1 MYKVFCAALIAIAA
15 SFATGVLDA
24 HSQGGTMPDTATAEI
39 AKELAPSGTLR
50 AALNFGNPVLVQR
63 DPATNEPRGVTVD
76 LARELA
82 RRLNVAL
89 EFVPFEAAGKVFEG
103 LKTSSWDIAF
113 LAIEPVRAAEIAFT
127 APYVIIE
134 GVYLVPKDS
143 KLRRIEE
150 VDRVGVRIGVNKG
163 SAYDL
168 FLTRTLKHAQLH
180 RGENGIE
187 LFRKGGLEAAAGVKQ
202 PLVEYAKNHLDVRIM
217 DGRFMEIRQAMGTPR
232 VRLDGREAVPRY
244 LHAFLEEMK
253 ASGFIAQAL
262 ARSNQPDAAVA
273 PAAGG

>member
-1 MYKVFCAALIAIAA
+1 MYKAACAALIAIAA
-15 SFATGVLDA
+15 SFVTSERGA
-24 HSQGGTMPDTATAEI
+24 HAEGATMPDPAAEI

-50 AALNFGNPVLVQR
+50 AAINFGNPVLAQR
-63 DPATNEPRGVTVD
+63 DANTREPGGVTVD

-89 EFVPFEAAGKVFEG
+89 ELVPFEAAGKVFEA
-103 LKTSSWDIAF
+103 LKNNGWDIAF

-134 GVYLVPKDS
+134 GVYLVPQDS

-150 VDRVGVRIGVNKG
+150 VDREGVRIGVNRG

-187 LFRKGGLEAAAGVKQ
+187 LFRKEGLEAAAGVKQ
-202 PLVEYAKNHLDVRIM
+202 PLVEYAKNHPDVRVM
-217 DGRFMEIRQAMGTPR
+217 DGRFMEIRQALGTPR
-232 VRLDGREAVPRY
+232 VRLEGREAVPQY
-244 LHAFLEEMK
+244 LHAFVEEMK
-253 ASGFIAQAL
+253 ASGFVAQAL

-273 PAAGG
+273 PAE